1 MKTEQLLGKLSIE
14 LIKKEDVKYS
24 VALTSE
30 LNDTQ
35 IGVITEILYRAH
47 KGEFE
52 EKSRNL
58 TEKTIDDLSKIL
70 YVYDRKVKG
79 EWIPYKELQVNPLT
93 LEVPEGGDEGQRLK
107 IIEDEN
113 H

>member
-1 MKTEQLLGKLSIE
+1 MKDKILGKLSIE
-14 LIKKEDVKYS
+14 LIQKEDDKYS

-52 EKSRNL
+52 EKSRKL

-70 YVYDRKVKG
+70 FVYDRKIKG
-79 EWIPYKELQVNPLT
+79 KWVPYKELEVNPQAI
-93 LEVPEGGDEGQRLK
+93 EVPRNPLAPEGGTGNE
-107 IIEDEN
+107 
-113 H
+113 

>member
-14 LIKKEDVKYS
+14 LIKKEDDKYS

-35 IGVITEILYRAH
+35 IGVITEILCRAH

-52 EKSRNL
+52 EKSRKL
-58 TEKTIDDLSKIL
+58 TEKTIDDISKIL

-79 EWIPYKELQVNPLT
+79 EWIPYKELQVNPQD
-93 LEVPEGGDEGQRLK
+93 LEVPRIPLAPEGGTGNE
-107 IIEDEN
+107 
-113 H
+113 